1 MAATVT
7 GVIRNKPRL
16 GIAWYLLAAALFSFI
31 AGDTTYNVLT
41 QFFHEVNPFPSLADL
56 FYLLTYP
63 LFAAGIFLLI
73 RSRSSRRDRAAL
85 IDAVIITTGLGLLSW
100 VYLVVPNFQADGL
113 SVIPRLISVAY
124 PLGDVLILAM
134 LARLVG
140 DGGLRIRSMQFL
152 VLGAAGLMVAD
163 VLYGLIQLNGHWNVG
178 GPVDAG
184 WIFFYV
190 AWGCAALHPSMVRL
204 SEIVPRRAVQMGR
217 ARLALLTSISLIAPA
232 VQAVTGDSVH
242 AATVA
247 LFSAALFLLVIAR
260 LWGILNVHQQSVQRE
275 RSLRSASGALVSAQG
290 LREIYQVALYGVRS
304 LAGDTAV
311 TKASIYV
318 RRGEDIDCVAS
329 SDGSLDVTGQSD
341 RLNAVGDGGYLS
353 TDGTLSVSPVGSE
366 REDQGMLVV
375 ETRQAMTLDQ
385 HGALSTLAAQVAL
398 AVESANLAEDLRE
411 RRSEERFR
419 GILQNTSDIIVIVNA
434 AGEITYST
442 PSLARNLGRRAE
454 EILGRNL
461 AGFVHDH
468 DAAEAIALFTAS
480 AAGMTQTQ
488 AVADW
493 RLRHRDG
500 SLVAFEVLSN
510 NLLNDP
516 RVGGIVLTM
525 RDVSERRA
533 LEGQLKHQA
542 FHDALTGLANRAL
555 FQDRAEHALARTLR
569 LNTMVAMVMLDIDD
583 FKVVNDT
590 RGHAPATNSCSTSP
604 NGCNPRFEA
613 TRRYRG
619 SAATNSRS

>member
-1 MAATVT
+1 MGKRCCARSGFLPRVASSPETRRVDASTSQLPTAGGVAKSITRESSTGDCLQGVTPSRSRLWLYYLVGALVLSVLYYIFPADHLLLWGTLGLSSVAATIT

-16 GIAWYLLAAALFSFI
+16 GIAWYLLAAALFCFI

-152 VLGAAGLMVAD
+152 VLGAVGLMVAD

-178 GPVDAG
+178 GPVDTG

-204 SEIVPRRAVQMGR
+204 SEVVPRRAVQMGR

-275 RSLRSASGALVSAQG
+275 RSLRSASGAL
-290 LREIYQVALYGVRS
+290 ALHKGCARS
-304 LAGDTAV
+304 
-311 TKASIYV
+311 I
-318 RRGEDIDCVAS
+318 R
-329 SDGSLDVTGQSD
+329 
-341 RLNAVGDGGYLS
+341 
-353 TDGTLSVSPVGSE
+353 
-366 REDQGMLVV
+366 
-375 ETRQAMTLDQ
+375 
-385 HGALSTLAAQVAL
+385 
-398 AVESANLAEDLRE
+398 
-411 RRSEERFR
+411 
-419 GILQNTSDIIVIVNA
+419 
-434 AGEITYST
+434 
-442 PSLARNLGRRAE
+442 
-454 EILGRNL
+454 
-461 AGFVHDH
+461 
-468 DAAEAIALFTAS
+468 
-480 AAGMTQTQ
+480 
-488 AVADW
+488 W
-493 RLRHRDG
+493 RLT
-500 SLVAFEVLSN
+500 VC
-510 NLLNDP
+510 DP
-516 RVGGIVLTM
+516 W
-525 RDVSERRA
+525 
-533 LEGQLKHQA
+533 
-542 FHDALTGLANRAL
+542 
-555 FQDRAEHALARTLR
+555 
-569 LNTMVAMVMLDIDD
+569 
-583 FKVVNDT
+583 
-590 RGHAPATNSCSTSP
+590 PAT
-604 NGCNPRFEA
+604 PR
-613 TRRYRG
+613 
-619 SAATNSRS
+619 